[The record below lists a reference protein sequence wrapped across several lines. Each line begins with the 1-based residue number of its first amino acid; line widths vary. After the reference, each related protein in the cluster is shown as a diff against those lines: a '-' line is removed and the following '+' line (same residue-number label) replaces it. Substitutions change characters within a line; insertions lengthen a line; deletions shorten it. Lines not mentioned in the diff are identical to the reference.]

1 MSNYINLT
9 AETAAEIKRALT
21 KTIVQ
26 FCAKDIRPMEII
38 SGKGFSKLA
47 QHLISIGATF
57 GNAEIKT
64 ILPHPTTISRNVA
77 KVKEELHRKMFPIV
91 EKAMKDGECSATTDM
106 WTEDYKKRSFITVT
120 VHFFDDNLT
129 LQKKVLFTSLFKY
142 KEKTG
147 KNIRKEILR
156 RFRELGYNGELL
168 VNIRFVTDQGS
179 NVVKALTHPYSR
191 DNCRAHLLNTVL
203 RNTFESDD
211 VPLIFLKN
219 MTICKNMVRHLKQ
232 SGKSSELPRA
242 VKQECETRWNSRLA
256 MLNSIVNQYPEIKS
270 LLSTAQ
276 NDRWE
281 IDGDLLN
288 EMIQF
293 LTPFET
299 ATKALE
305 ADDHPTANKVLI
317 WWAELSEHLD
327 QSTSTNPAINTLF
340 EVAKKYFKSKFE
352 ITIDTK
358 IACFLDPRYRF
369 LKMLPEDER
378 NEVFEEVKRSMT
390 AVSESTEDQCFEPPP
405 AKKSRL
411 SIFEDDVSDFGVENE
426 FQLYMKTANY
436 KYLVKDDT
444 KKHLIE
450 LFWKEN
456 RISFPILSKLVR
468 KRLPIPASS
477 GSSERV
483 FSDSGR
489 YYSPR
494 SSNLKPELLDDLV
507 FIRNNMPVS

>member
-1 MSNYINLT
+1 MSNYINIT
-9 AETAAEIKRALT
+9 AELAAEIKRALT
-21 KTIVQ
+21 KTIVE

-38 SGKGFSKLA
+38 AGKGFVRLA
-47 QHLISIGATF
+47 QHLVSIGATF
-57 GNAEIKT
+57 GNVGIKT

-77 KVKEELHRKMFPIV
+77 KVKEELHQQMFPII
-91 EKAMKDGECSATTDM
+91 EKAIENGECSATTDM
-106 WTEDYKKRSFITVT
+106 WTEDYKKRAFITVT
-120 VHFFDDNLT
+120 VHFFDDNFT
-129 LQKKVLFTSLFKY
+129 LQKKVLFTSHFKY

-156 RFRELGYNGELL
+156 RFGELGYNKNLL
-168 VNIRFVTDQGS
+168 INIRFVTDQGS
-179 NVVKALTHPYSR
+179 NMVKALKHPYSR
-191 DNCRAHLLNTVL
+191 DDCRAHLLNTVL

-211 VPLIFLKN
+211 VPLIFMKS

-232 SGKSSELPRA
+232 SGKSSELPHA

-256 MLNSIVNQYPEIKS
+256 MLKSIVDQLPEIEC

-281 IDGDLLN
+281 IDLDLLN
-288 EMIQF
+288 ALIQF

-305 ADDHPTANKVLI
+305 ADDHPTANKILI

-327 QSTSTNPAINTLF
+327 QSTFTIPAMNTIV
-340 EVAKKYFKSKFE
+340 EVAKKYFASKFK
-352 ITIDTK
+352 ITIDIK

-369 LKMLPEDER
+369 LKMLSEDER
-378 NEVFEEVKRSMT
+378 NEVFDEVKRVMREIS
-390 AVSESTEDQCFEPPP
+390 AEDKCCEPPP

-411 SIFEDDVSDFGVENE
+411 SVFEDDMSDFDVENE

-436 KYLVKDDT
+436 KYLVNDET
-444 KKHLIE
+444 KKRLIE
-450 LFWKEN
+450 LFWREN
-456 RISFPILSKLVR
+456 RICFPVLSKLVR
-468 KRLPIPASS
+468 KRLNVPASS

-489 YYSPR
+489 YYNPR
-494 SSNLKPELLDDLV
+494 SSNLKPELLDDLL
-507 FIRNNMPVS
+507 FIRNNMPVF